1 MSDERYRED
10 MLRFKRTGDSNDV
23 YPGIGFG
30 RRRDRLISEI
40 LGMFR
45 MSLHDGVI
53 SESEA
58 RAMED
63 WMTANPD
70 TAYVYPVKQLKR
82 TIGPRVRGR
91 PSRSGGA
98 ARTS

>member
-1 MSDERYRED
+1 MEDDRYRAN
-10 MLRFKRTGDSNDV
+10 MLRFETTGDSNDLD
-23 YPGIGFG
+23 PRIGFG

-58 RAMED
+58 LTMHEWIA
-63 WMTANPD
+63 ANP
-70 TAYVYPVKQLKR
+70 TRRMCTSEATQR
-82 TIGPRVRGR
+82 TIGSCVR
-91 PSRSGGA
+91 
-98 ARTS
+98 